1 MKVKERLDKT
11 ELLDFYR
18 QMRLLRA
25 FEGECAR
32 QYMMQNIGG
41 FLHLYIGEEAIAVGA
56 MSALKPQD
64 YVVTHYRD
72 HGHALARGVESKVI
86 MAELFGKATGSS
98 GGKGGSMHIFD
109 LSKNF
114 MGGYA
119 IVGGQLPIATGLAL
133 SASYKGEDR
142 VVLCFLGDA
151 ALNEGEFHEVM
162 NLASI
167 WKLPVVFFCEN
178 NLYGMG
184 AAAVDT
190 VAIHDEI
197 YRVAEAYRMP
207 GYQIDG
213 MDVLGVQEKTL
224 EVVEHVRSGQG
235 PVFLEALT
243 YRFRGHS
250 IADPADYRPRD
261 EVDYWRQRDPVVL
274 FKQKLL
280 DLEVASA
287 PELTEIEEMVDREVE
302 EAVKFAEE
310 SPFPSPSVLSE
321 DIYAT

>member
-1 MKVKERLDKT
+1 MKVKERIDKT
-11 ELLDFYR
+11 ELLEFYR
-18 QMRLLRA
+18 QMHLVRE

-32 QYMMQNIGG
+32 QYMMQKIGG

-72 HGHALARGVESKVI
+72 HGHALARGVESKVV

-119 IVGGQLPIATGLAL
+119 IVGGHLPVATGLAL
-133 SASYKGEDR
+133 SASYRGEDR
-142 VVLCFLGDA
+142 VVICFLGDA

-167 WKLPVVFFCEN
+167 WKLPVIFFCEN

-197 YRVAEAYRMP
+197 YRIAEAYRMP

-213 MDVLGVQEKTL
+213 MDVLGVREKTL
-224 EVVEHVRSGQG
+224 EVVEYVRKGQG
-235 PVFLEALT
+235 PVFVEALT

-261 EVDYWRQRDPVVL
+261 EVEHWRQRDPLVL
-274 FKQKLL
+274 FRQKLL
-280 DLEVASA
+280 DLEVASV
-287 PELTEIEEMVDREVE
+287 PELTEIEELVDREIE
-302 EAVKFAEE
+302 AAVKYAEE
-310 SPFPSPSVLSE
+310 SPFPSPSALSE

>member
-18 QMRLLRA
+18 QMHLLRA

-41 FLHLYIGEEAIAVGA
+41 FLHMYIGEEAIAVGA